1 MEKNSEP
8 VYLYL
13 RDNKYYATPSIDL
26 AIKRAE
32 VDKILV
38 LNNTPESEE

>member
-26 AIKRAE
+26 AIKRTE

-38 LNNTPESEE
+38 LNNTPEPGE

>member
-26 AIKRAE
+26 AVKRADL
-32 VDKILV
+32 DKILV
-38 LNNTPESEE
+38 LNNTPEPEE

>member
-38 LNNTPESEE
+38 LNNTPEPEE